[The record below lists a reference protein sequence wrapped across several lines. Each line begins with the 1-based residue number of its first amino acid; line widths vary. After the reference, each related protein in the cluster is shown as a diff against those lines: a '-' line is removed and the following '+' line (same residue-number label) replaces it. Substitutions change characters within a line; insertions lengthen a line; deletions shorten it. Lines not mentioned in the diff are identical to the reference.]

1 MNKQKLAAVISQL
14 ILLTIMLVLIFC
26 AFKYKF
32 TYDKTQRGNA
42 VTLNNVTLYINNEA
56 QSVHLP
62 YKLTNLPKDT
72 SVTLKT
78 NINSKSGDVLYIKSV
93 YTSSKIYVND
103 KLLLQQG
110 DMNNYPPF
118 MKYPATE
125 TNIIPLNIGEGNADI
140 RIEFSPSDTGSM
152 TIHPIIMGNSLDVAY
167 ELLHQMGIMFI
178 FSLLEIILGIL
189 LIIIAV
195 SVMIFEP
202 QGRIILWLGAFSFAS
217 GIWAFGECNIT
228 LLIIKNPALLYL
240 FAFIGLFTLSVPI
253 LYFSMYIVDFKKPKP
268 VFTMAVIMTIVSS
281 VALLLQLL
289 GIVPLFISKYFIHVL
304 TPLVLL
310 TLTFLTV
317 WEYWHY
323 KNIRAKRFLLPI
335 AILALSA
342 LTEVFN
348 YQIKFT
354 YMFSSMF
361 QLGVLFFIIFS
372 CITSGLYIKD
382 AIYAS
387 RRQKQLTHEMK
398 LMEIQIE
405 EQQKRSLLIA
415 ETAKQTKQQQHDLRH
430 QLTAIK
436 AMASK
441 DNKELCSYID
451 TLIQNIPKAVKTY
464 CDNPTVNAIVSRYA
478 YICEQNGIDFTV
490 RLVIPQESK
499 SIDNNSLCVIFGN
512 LLENAVEACKR
523 IEKGQKFIT
532 LKSSIQYDILTIT
545 MDNSFNGE
553 VNSKNGKFLS
563 SKRNDYGI
571 GLSSIQSISIKHKG
585 NARFEPEGNI
595 FHSSVYVKI
604 K

>member
-1 MNKQKLAAVISQL
+1 MNKQKTASIISQL
-14 ILLTIMLVLIFC
+14 ILSIIIFILIFC
-26 AFKYKF
+26 AIKHSFNNSSP
-32 TYDKTQRGNA
+32 QQGNA
-42 VTLNNVTLYINNEA
+42 VTLNNATLYINNKA

-62 YKLTNLPKDT
+62 YKLTDRPNDAT
-72 SVTLKT
+72 VTLKA
-78 NINSKSGDVLYIKSV
+78 NVNSRSGDVLYIKSV

-103 KLLLQQG
+103 KLIFQQG
-110 DMNNYPPF
+110 NMNNYPSF

-125 TNIIPLNIGEGNADI
+125 ADIIPLNTGNESI
-140 RIEFSPSDTGSM
+140 EIKIEFSPSQMTNI
-152 TIHPIIMGNSLDVAY
+152 TIHPIIIGNSLDVAY
-167 ELLHQMGIMFI
+167 ELLHQMGLMFI

-202 QGRIILWLGAFSFAS
+202 QGRIILWLGAFSLAT
-217 GIWAFGECNIT
+217 GMWAFGECNIT

-240 FAFIGLFTLSVPI
+240 LAFIGLFTLSIPI
-253 LYFSMYIVDFKKPKP
+253 LYFSMYSVDFKNKKIVSAIA
-268 VFTMAVIMTIVSS
+268 VFMTIASS
-281 VALLLQLL
+281 AALLLQLL

-304 TPLVLL
+304 TPLILL
-310 TLTFLTV
+310 ILTFLTL

-354 YMFSSMF
+354 YMFSSLF

-405 EQQKRSLLIA
+405 EQQKRSLIIA

-436 AMASK
+436 AMANK
-441 DNKELCSYID
+441 DSKELCGYID
-451 TLIQNIPKAVKTY
+451 TLIQNIPDLANTY
-464 CDNPTVNAIVSRYA
+464 CNNTAVNAIVSRYA
-478 YICEQNGIDFTV
+478 YICSENGIDFNANIDV
-490 RLVIPQESK
+490 PSHNK
-499 SIDNNSLCVIFGN
+499 AIDNNSLCVIFGN
-512 LLENAVEACKR
+512 LLENASEACKL
-523 IEKGQKFIT
+523 IEQGHKFIT

-553 VNSKNGKFLS
+553 VKSENGKFLS

-571 GLSSIQSISIKHKG
+571 GLSSIQSICIKHNG
-585 NARFEPEGNI
+585 NARFEYEGNI
-595 FHSSVYVKI
+595 FHSSLYVKI
-604 K
+604 Q